1 MSGYL
6 LAKDA
11 PNGKQGTA
19 FITLHKDT
27 GDEIHELFSAKK
39 VNMKV
44 DYQKTDF
51 KVIGTTTIQKKTTG
65 ASKTG
70 TMTIYQGTPLFIEM
84 AREYESKGKVLYF
97 DMQVINSDPSTSIGT
112 QKIAYYG
119 CSLDSIPLSILDADA
134 DFLEQEVGLSYTSF
148 EVLESYN
155 DPATLG

>member
-1 MSGYL
+1 MSYL
-6 LAKDA
+6 LAQDA
-11 PNGKQGTA
+11 PNGKQGKA

-39 VNMKV
+39 INMKV
-44 DYQKTDF
+44 DYTKTDF

-84 AREYESKGKVLYF
+84 AREYEANGKVLYF
-97 DMQVINSDPSTSIGT
+97 DLQVTNEDPSTRIGKQT
-112 QKIAYYG
+112 IAYYD

-134 DFLEQEVGLSYTSF
+134 DFLEEEVGLSYRAF
-148 EVLESYN
+148 EVLSTFN

>member
-1 MSGYL
+1 MSYL
-6 LAKDA
+6 LAQDA
-11 PNGKQGTA
+11 PNGKQGKA

-39 VNMKV
+39 INMKV
-44 DYQKTDF
+44 DYTKTDF

-84 AREYESKGKVLYF
+84 AREYEANGKVLYF
-97 DMQVINSDPSTSIGT
+97 DLQVTNEDPSTSIGKQT
-112 QKIAYYG
+112 IAYYD

-134 DFLEQEVGLSYTSF
+134 DFLEEEVGLSYRAF
-148 EVLESYN
+148 EVLSTFN
-155 DPATLG
+155 NPATLG

>member
-1 MSGYL
+1 MSYI

-11 PNGKQGTA
+11 LNGKQGKA
-19 FITLHKDT
+19 FITLHKDA

-39 VNMKV
+39 INMKV
-44 DYQKTDF
+44 DYTKTDF

-97 DMQVINSDPSTSIGT
+97 DLQVTNEDPSTSIGKQT
-112 QKIAYYG
+112 IAYYD
-119 CSLDSIPLSILDADA
+119 CSLDSTPLSILDADA
-134 DFLEQEVGLSYTSF
+134 DFLEAEVGVSYRAF
-148 EVLESYN
+148 EVLSTFN

>member
-1 MSGYL
+1 MSYL
-6 LAKDA
+6 LAQDA
-11 PNGKQGTA
+11 PNGKQGKA

-39 VNMKV
+39 INMKV
-44 DYQKTDF
+44 DYTKTDF

-84 AREYESKGKVLYF
+84 AREYEANGKVLYF
-97 DMQVINSDPSTSIGT
+97 DLQVTNEDPSTRIGKQT
-112 QKIAYYG
+112 IAYYD

-134 DFLEQEVGLSYTSF
+134 DFLEEEVGLSYRAF
-148 EVLESYN
+148 EVLDTFN
-155 DPATLG
+155 NPATLG

>member
-1 MSGYL
+1 MSYI

-11 PNGKQGTA
+11 LNGKQGKA

-39 VNMKV
+39 INMKV
-44 DYQKTDF
+44 DYTKTDF

-70 TMTIYQGTPLFIEM
+70 AMTIYQGTPLFIEM

-97 DMQVINSDPSTSIGT
+97 DLQVTNEDPSTSIGKQT
-112 QKIAYYG
+112 IAYYD
-119 CSLDSIPLSILDADA
+119 CSLDSTPLSILDADA
-134 DFLEQEVGLSYTSF
+134 DFLEAEVGVSYRAF
-148 EVLESYN
+148 EVLSTFN